1 MDSYAD
7 LLGPVLIKEA
17 FLALMFKRLAAGIRW
32 STALS
37 PAVVFCEPAAIFDKK
52 NNVLL
57 SVVPTH

>member
-7 LLGPVLIKEA
+7 LLGPVLIKA

-37 PAVVFCEPAAIFDKK
+37 PAVVFCEPAAILDKK